1 MARATIGAAILV
13 CVVIL
18 ALDVTAGILG
28 LQAQIAQNKVKTVR
42 MLFIECEQ
50 SSSKVYQ
57 LGLAAAVLLVAAHAV
72 ANFLGGCACICSQ
85 MEFIRASI
93 KRKLAATL
101 IVLSWLALIAGFSL
115 LLAGAMRNSNPRRNC
130 SFAQGHTLDL
140 GGILCF
146 VHAGVTVAYYV
157 TANAAAYEL
166 P

>member
-50 SSSKVYQ
+50 SSSK
-57 LGLAAAVLLVAAHAV
+57 
-72 ANFLGGCACICSQ
+72 